1 MNKQAV
7 ANTQAESHD
16 GSNTILTCAQNLQT
30 QNTCNALSWCAI
42 IILHNVRCEEMLK
55 RALDALEDAECEE
68 LHRRDVNVKNVVE
81 HATNHNYVV
90 Y

>member
-1 MNKQAV
+1 MQC
-7 ANTQAESHD
+7 T
-16 GSNTILTCAQNLQT
+16 
-30 QNTCNALSWCAI
+30 I
-42 IILHNVRCEEMLK
+42 IILHNARCEEMLK

>member
-1 MNKQAV
+1 MPTMIV
-7 ANTQAESHD
+7 VTM
-16 GSNTILTCAQNLQT
+16 
-30 QNTCNALSWCAI
+30 I